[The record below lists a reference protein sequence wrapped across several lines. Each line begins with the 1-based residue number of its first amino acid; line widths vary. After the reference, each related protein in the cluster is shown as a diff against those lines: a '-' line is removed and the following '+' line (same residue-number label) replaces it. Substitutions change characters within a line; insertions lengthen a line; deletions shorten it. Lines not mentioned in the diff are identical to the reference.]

1 MRRLAGP
8 ERRPLRP
15 LHVVLA
21 ALLLVLALLA
31 AFVAGYTL
39 HGTSSS
45 TPAAGPGGLEAL
57 VLTEL
62 EAHYY
67 KPIDAARLESTGVAA
82 TLAALHDPYTVYLTP
97 AQNSALI
104 QSLSGTY
111 SGVGAEFAAR
121 GGALVV
127 TRVFAGSPALA
138 AGIRAGDTVA
148 SVGGRPVKGESA
160 EAAAALI
167 RGAAGTR
174 VTLGVQAAGSTT
186 VRSVTMIRRQI
197 AAPETATRL
206 LHSHGLTV
214 GYIALPSFSVG
225 AGAAVRRDV
234 VALQARGARAFVLD
248 LRDDL
253 GGYIGVAQDVAS
265 DFLAGGVVVSTSG
278 LHDPRRVYRASGHP
292 ATSLPLVV
300 LVDHWS
306 ASASEITAGALQD
319 HDRATIIGQRTYGK
333 GVAQANFTLPGGAA
347 LHMTIAGYLTP
358 DGRDINHKGI
368 TPTVAV
374 VDDPRT
380 ARDEALDR
388 ALLYLA
394 SGH

>member
-1 MRRLAGP
+1 M
-8 ERRPLRP
+8 RP
-15 LHVVLA
+15 LHVILAVL
-21 ALLLVLALLA
+21 LVVLALLA

-39 HGTSSS
+39 RGATSGGA
-45 TPAAGPGGLEAL
+45 TGAGAGRLEAL
-57 VLTEL
+57 VLAEL

-67 KPIDAARLESTGVAA
+67 KPIDAAGLEHAGVAA

-97 AQNSALI
+97 AQSSALT

-111 SGVGAEFAAR
+111 SGIGAEFAAHD
-121 GGALVV
+121 GLLVV
-127 TRVFAGSPALA
+127 TRVFAGAPAAA
-138 AGIRAGDTVA
+138 AGIRAGDAVL
-148 SVGGRPVKGESA
+148 SVDGRPVKGESV
-160 EAAAALI
+160 EAAAARI
-167 RGAAGTR
+167 RGAAGTT
-174 VTLGVQAAGSTT
+174 VTLGVRAAGATA
-186 VRSVTMIRRQI
+186 VRAVTMTRRKI

-206 LHSHGLTV
+206 LHSDGLTV

-253 GGYIGVAQDVAS
+253 GGYIDEAQAVAS
-265 DFLAGGVVVSTSG
+265 DFLKGGVVVSTKG
-278 LHDPRRVYRASGHP
+278 LHDPRRVYHASGDP
-292 ATSLPLVV
+292 ATLLPLVV

-319 HDRATIIGQRTYGK
+319 HDRATIIGQRTFGK
-333 GVAQANFTLPGGAA
+333 GVAQADFALPGGAA

-358 DGRDINHKGI
+358 SGRDIDHKGI
-368 TPTVAV
+368 RPAVVV

-394 SGH
+394 SGK

>member
-1 MRRLAGP
+1 M
-8 ERRPLRP
+8 RP
-15 LHVVLA
+15 LHVILA
-21 ALLLVLALLA
+21 ALLLALAVLA
-31 AFVAGYTL
+31 AFVGGYTL
-39 HGTSSS
+39 RGSSS
-45 TPAAGPGGLEAL
+45 GPQAAGPGGLEAL
-57 VLTEL
+57 VLAEL
-62 EAHYY
+62 QAHYY
-67 KPIDAARLESTGVAA
+67 KPVDAARLESAGVAA

-97 AQNSALI
+97 AQNGALT

-121 GGALVV
+121 DGELVV
-127 TRVFAGSPALA
+127 TRVFAGSPAAA
-138 AGIRAGDTVA
+138 AGIRAGDAVV
-148 SVGGRPVKGESA
+148 SVDGQPVKGESV
-160 EAAAALI
+160 EAAAARI
-167 RGAAGTR
+167 RGAAGTT
-174 VTLGVQAAGSTT
+174 VTLGVRAAGATA
-186 VRSVTMIRRQI
+186 VRAVTMTRRKI

-253 GGYIGVAQDVAS
+253 GGYIGEAQAVAS
-265 DFLAGGVVVSTSG
+265 DFLKGGVVVSTKG
-278 LHDPRRVYRASGHP
+278 LHDPRRVYRASGDP
-292 ATSLPLVV
+292 ATLLPLVV

-319 HDRATIIGQRTYGK
+319 HDRATVIGQRTFGK
-333 GVAQANFTLPGGAA
+333 GVAQADFALPGGAA

-358 DGRDINHKGI
+358 SGRDIDHKGI
-368 TPTVAV
+368 RPTVVV

-394 SGH
+394 SGK